1 MIRRSLIKLA
11 ARNALRNR
19 SRSLLTAGMIVA
31 GTALFINALAWT
43 DGIWDSILESSSDA
57 TGHFRVVT
65 PAHAERE
72 SLRPI
77 DENIEDVGALLESLR
92 AVPGVETA
100 FPYIES
106 GVTLS
111 VGEEI
116 GDVFGLATG
125 APQDYYLKHLKVD
138 QKLVEGRWFEPGK
151 EELVLGAKLVERT
164 GAKLGDEVV
173 LLGMTQD
180 GSMSP
185 VKGTLVG
192 IVRSGGPSIDRR
204 AFLDFPTMEWMLDLE
219 GGAMKVVVYGE
230 DYKRI
235 ETLGAALRGTPS
247 LQTWDIQSWEELPP
261 WDAQIG
267 IMRGV
272 RAMLVIII
280 VVLAGLGVWNTM
292 MMSVFE
298 RKTEI
303 GVLRALGMT
312 RFEVVFIFVF
322 EAFAIAV
329 IGGVAGVIAGL
340 IPALYMERIGVELP
354 ASILS
359 QVDIPMD
366 EIMYSTV
373 TPDIVTM
380 AFWTAFL
387 TALFGSF
394 IPAIRAAMLSPVNAM
409 KREV

>member
-65 PAHAERE
+65 QEHAARE

-77 DENIEDVGALLESLR
+77 DENIEDVDALLKALKE
-92 AVPGVETA
+92 VPGVVGA
-100 FPYIES
+100 YPFIES

-125 APQDYYLKHLKVD
+125 APQDYFVNHLKVD
-138 QKLVEGRWFEPGK
+138 QKVVEGRWLRPGK
-151 EELVLGAKLVERT
+151 KELVLGAKLVERT

-185 VKGTLVG
+185 VKGTRVG
-192 IVRSGGPSIDRR
+192 IARSGGPSIDRR
-204 AFLDFPTMEWMLDLE
+204 ALLDFPTMEWMLDLE
-219 GGAMKVVVYGE
+219 GGAMKVVLYGD
-230 DYKRI
+230 DYRGI
-235 ETLGAALRGTPS
+235 EALGSALRSTPELS
-247 LQTWDIQSWEELPP
+247 GWDIQSWEELPP

-272 RAMLVIII
+272 RSMLVVII

-312 RFEVVFIFVF
+312 RFEVVFIFIF
-322 EAFAIAV
+322 EAFVIAV
-329 IGGVAGVIAGL
+329 VGGVTGVVAGL

-359 QVDIPMD
+359 QVDIPMA
-366 EIMYSTV
+366 EVMYSSV
-373 TPDIVTM
+373 TPNIVTM

-394 IPAIRAAMLSPVNAM
+394 IPAIRAAMMSPVNAM

>member
-1 MIRRSLIKLA
+1 ME
-11 ARNALRNR
+11 
-19 SRSLLTAGMIVA
+19 G
-31 GTALFINALAWT
+31 
-43 DGIWDSILESSSDA
+43 
-57 TGHFRVVT
+57 
-65 PAHAERE
+65 
-72 SLRPI
+72 
-77 DENIEDVGALLESLR
+77 
-92 AVPGVETA
+92 A

-125 APQDYYLKHLKVD
+125 APQDYFLKHLKVD
-138 QKLVEGRWFEPGK
+138 QKLVEGRWLEPGK

-219 GGAMKVVVYGE
+219 GGAMKVVLYGD

-235 ETLGAALRGTPS
+235 ETLGMALGEAPVLGGQGYQKLGRTSSLGCSDRDYARGS
-247 LQTWDIQSWEELPP
+247 CDVG
-261 WDAQIG
+261 DHHCG
-267 IMRGV
+267 
-272 RAMLVIII
+272 
-280 VVLAGLGVWNTM
+280 AGGSRVWNTM

-359 QVDIPMD
+359 Q
-366 EIMYSTV
+366 S
-373 TPDIVTM
+373 
-380 AFWTAFL
+380 
-387 TALFGSF
+387 
-394 IPAIRAAMLSPVNAM
+394 
-409 KREV
+409 

>member
-1 MIRRSLIKLA
+1 MRRSLVTLA

-19 SRSLLTAGMIVA
+19 SRTLLTAGMVVA

-65 PAHAERE
+65 DAHAARE
-72 SLRPI
+72 SLRPL
-77 DENIEDVGALLESLR
+77 DENLAD
-92 AVPGVETA
+92 VETLIGSLKNLDGVVAA
-100 FPYIES
+100 FPMIES

-125 APQDYYLKHLKVD
+125 APEGYFLEHLKVD
-138 QKLVEGRWFEPGK
+138 QKVTEGRWFRPGK
-151 EELVLGAKLVERT
+151 RELVLGAKLAERT
-164 GAKLGDEVV
+164 GAVLGDEVV
-173 LLGMTQD
+173 LLGVTQD

-192 IVRSGGPSIDRR
+192 IARSGGPSIDRR
-204 AFLDFPTMEWMLDLE
+204 IFLDFETMEWMLDLE
-219 GGAMKVVVYGE
+219 GGAMKILIYGQ
-230 DYKRI
+230 DYRDLDNLAA
-235 ETLGAALRGTPS
+235 TLEAAKPLQS
-247 LQTWDIQSWEELPP
+247 LNVLSWEELPP

-267 IMRGV
+267 IMRGI
-272 RAMLVIII
+272 RTMLVFII

-303 GVLRALGMT
+303 GVLRAMGMT
-312 RFEVVFIFVF
+312 RLEVVFIFMF
-322 EAFAIAV
+322 EAVVIAIV
-329 IGGVAGVIAGL
+329 GGMIGVVAGL
-340 IPALYMERIGVELP
+340 IPALYMQSIGIQMP
-354 ASILS
+354 DSILS
-359 QVDIPMD
+359 QVDIPMA
-366 EIMYSTV
+366 EVMYAAV

-387 TALFGSF
+387 TALFGSVL
-394 IPAIRAAMLSPVNAM
+394 PAVRAAFMSPVNAM